1 MSDRLDRGVVLVAVL
16 FAVAIMS
23 VMVVAASALTRS
35 GIAGHE
41 LEQRRLATRKRCK
54 TCSTSHAGRCTRK

>member
-35 GIAGHE
+35 ATPRSIARPGPTIPMRVIFASMSLSRGLQHF
-41 LEQRRLATRKRCK
+41 
-54 TCSTSHAGRCTRK
+54 